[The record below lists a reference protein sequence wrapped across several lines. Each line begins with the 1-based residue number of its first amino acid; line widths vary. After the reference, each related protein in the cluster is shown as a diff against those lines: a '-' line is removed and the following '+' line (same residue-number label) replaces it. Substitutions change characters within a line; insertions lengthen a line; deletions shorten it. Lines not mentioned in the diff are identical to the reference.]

1 MKLTVLNSRAKYDI
15 SCEPKV
21 VSDSAIGAI
30 VIGREAAIP
39 IPSSYEEAVKF
50 IENPEQLSIK
60 EVIGI
65 LSRIRGLFIGNAS
78 RLEKANQCWTLMRL
92 AGKVVERL
100 DLTSSWCSCI
110 GLTSDSIDKRVA
122 FERIPIPE
130 LALSGN
136 IVMGIE
142 LFNLKC
148 RRVEFRDIPLVKF
161 DRPKPPQSLIDIMA
175 HMVETSVGDV
185 VANLEGV
192 IEDLGRTIERVIK
205 KELDEIGELMK
216 EGLKEGVVYV
226 ELDKL
231 SDEIFNNICKRL
243 GRQILELK
251 EEAKRRLMI

>member
-1 MKLTVLNSRAKYDI
+1 MLTILNSRAKYDI

-21 VSDSAIGAI
+21 VSDAAIGEI
-30 VIGREAAIP
+30 VIGKKAAIP
-39 IPSSYEEAVKF
+39 TPPSYEEAVKF
-50 IENPEQLSIK
+50 IENPEQLGIK
-60 EVIGI
+60 EVLGI

-78 RLEKANQCWTLMRL
+78 RLEEANQCWALMKA
-92 AGKVVERL
+92 AGKIVEEL

-110 GLTSDSIDKRVA
+110 GLTSNSIDKRVA
-122 FERIPIPE
+122 FERMPIPE

-148 RRVEFRDIPLVKF
+148 RRIEFRDIPLVKF
-161 DRPKPPQSLIDIMA
+161 DKPKPPQSLIDIMA

-192 IEDLGRTIERVIK
+192 IEDLGRTIEKTIK
-205 KELDEIGELMK
+205 EELDEIRKLMS
-216 EGLKEGVVYV
+216 EGMKEGVVYV

-231 SDEIFNNICKRL
+231 SDEVFNNICKKL
-243 GRQILELK
+243 GKQILEMK
-251 EEAKRRLMI
+251 EEAERKLMI